1 MIYINK
7 KGAINMKCSVCNK
20 ETDNN
25 LKICQ
30 ECLQKNSKK
39 TRCILI
45 ILTSIFLLSAVIWN
59 VPIFIISLIAIIGYC
74 TILIKKAMP
83 SAPKKYIVK
92 TQIIGNSTSK
102 SMSSSI
108 TRGVIGG
115 TILGPVG
122 MLGGALSGKNKQKT
136 RFLIYYSDDTKE
148 TIEVP
153 NDGIAYNNLIKYL
166 E

>member
-1 MIYINK
+1 
-7 KGAINMKCSVCNK
+7 MKCSICNK

-25 LKICQ
+25 LKICE
-30 ECLQKNSKK
+30 ECLQKNRKK
-39 TRCILI
+39 VRCTLL
-45 ILTSIFLLSAVIWN
+45 ILTVILLFSAIIWN
-59 VPIFIISLIAIIGYC
+59 VYLFIISIITIIGYC

-92 TQIIGNSTSK
+92 TQIIGNNTRK

-108 TRGVIGG
+108 TRGAIGG
-115 TILGPVG
+115 AILGPVG

-136 RFLIYYSDDTKE
+136 RFLIYYSDNTKE
-148 TIEVP
+148 TMEVQ
-153 NDGIAYNNLIKYL
+153 NDGIVYNNLIKYL